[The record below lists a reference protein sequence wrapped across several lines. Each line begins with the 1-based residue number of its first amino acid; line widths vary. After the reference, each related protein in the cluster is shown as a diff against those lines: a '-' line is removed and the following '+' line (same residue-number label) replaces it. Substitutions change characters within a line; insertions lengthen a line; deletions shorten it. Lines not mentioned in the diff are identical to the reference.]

1 MINHDAFYDKWLCL
15 PLDKEQEEAM
25 KNYMLGLSAEEL
37 PRFLLW
43 RTEEKS
49 FRAAQEKGDFSDETR
64 RKTLKQS
71 DKRIAL
77 KRVRPDT
84 MRQLSLFWE
93 NLSWNNSLPFLQGRL
108 FNFKK
113 VYFKS
118 ILVNKKTRHLLLDK
132 RRNFP

>member
-25 KNYMLGLSAEEL
+25 KNYMFGLSAEEL

-77 KRVRPDT
+77 KQVRPDT

-93 NLSWNNSLPFLQGRL
+93 NLS
-108 FNFKK
+108 
-113 VYFKS
+113 
-118 ILVNKKTRHLLLDK
+118 
-132 RRNFP
+132 